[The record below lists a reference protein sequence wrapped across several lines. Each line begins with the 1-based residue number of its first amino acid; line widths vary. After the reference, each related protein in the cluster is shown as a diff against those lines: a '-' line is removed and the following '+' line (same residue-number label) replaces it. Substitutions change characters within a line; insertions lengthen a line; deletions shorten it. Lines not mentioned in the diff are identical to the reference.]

1 MRCPY
6 LTEQGNDVF
15 LDRIGV
21 KTVSDIQ
28 TMLKNIGT
36 ENLLPG
42 VFVELIKEKTLTSD
56 LPRILGWITKFNT
69 LNFNRDL
76 INVS

>member
-1 MRCPY
+1 M
-6 LTEQGNDVF
+6 TEQGNDVF

-42 VFVELIKEKTLTSD
+42 VFVELIKKTQLQIYLEYWDGLQS
-56 LPRILGWITKFNT
+56 
-69 LNFNRDL
+69 L
-76 INVS
+76 IH